1 MGDFRYNVYI
11 LGGILSTIIGAFLLY
26 FIQGPMNSLYG
37 MAAISTYYINLS
49 IFLAFAASYPDMQLL
64 LYFVIPVKI
73 KWLAYLDVAY
83 LSIIYTDTDLVHQD
97 DDHRV
102 PAELYRVLFCHQELQ
117 PYQSERS
124 TQAAAVPKGSP
135 SQNGTGCDKA

>member
-1 MGDFRYNVYI
+1 
-11 LGGILSTIIGAFLLY
+11 
-26 FIQGPMNSLYG
+26 MNSLYG

-83 LSIIYTDTDLVHQD
+83 LVYNFIPVSYTHLDVYK
-97 DDHRV
+97 R
-102 PAELYRVLFCHQELQ
+102 Q
-117 PYQSERS
+117 PRYCMCTRIWWVRPVSR
-124 TQAAAVPKGSP
+124 
-135 SQNGTGCDKA
+135 